1 MRDEGLGI
9 RLVAHFDHLVVGIRS
24 LAEGIGQFKR
34 LIGLEAAAGGT
45 HPGRGTENALVSLG
59 PAEYLEIIA
68 PRAEARLSDA
78 DAKLRELD
86 RLTIVTWAIAVDN
99 ADDAREKLKAA
110 GFATTVPQHG
120 SRVTPSGERLDWEV
134 FKLSDAKIP
143 GAPFFIEW
151 SDSTKHPSV
160 TAPSGC
166 VRERFQIQTPAS
178 ARVSA
183 LLNAVGLKGVTVA
196 NGAQGI
202 EAVITSGPKRA
213 ILTSQ

>member
-1 MRDEGLGI
+1 VFAR
-9 RLVAHFDHLVVGIRS
+9 FDHLVVGIRS
-24 LAEGIGQFKR
+24 LSEGIGQFKR
-34 LIGLEAAAGGT
+34 LVGLEAAAGGT

-59 PAEYLEIIA
+59 SAEYLEIIA

-86 RLTIVTWAIAVDN
+86 RLTIVTWAVAVDN
-99 ADDAREKLKAA
+99 ADDAREMLKGA
-110 GFATTVPQHG
+110 GFATTVPQQG
-120 SRVTPSGERLDWEV
+120 SRLTPSGERLDWEV
-134 FKLSDAKIP
+134 FRLSDAKIV

-151 SDSTKHPSV
+151 GDVASHPSM

-178 ARVSA
+178 GRLSA
-183 LLNAVGLKGVTVA
+183 MLNALGLADVTVA
-196 NGAQGI
+196 NGAQAM
-202 EAVITSGPKRA
+202 EAAITSGSRRA

>member
-1 MRDEGLGI
+1 MSAR
-9 RLVAHFDHLVVGIRS
+9 FDHVVVGIRS
-24 LAEGIGQFKR
+24 LAEGVGQFKR

-59 PAEYLEIIA
+59 AAQYLEIIA

-86 RLTIVTWAIAVDN
+86 RLTIVTWAVAVDN
-99 ADDAREKLKAA
+99 ADDARDMLKAA
-110 GFATTVPQHG
+110 GFATTVPQQG

-134 FKLSDAKIP
+134 FRLSDGTIG

-151 SDSTKHPSV
+151 SSAASHPSA

-166 VRERFQIQTPAS
+166 VRERFHVQTPAS
-178 ARVSA
+178 DRVSA
-183 LLNAVGLKGVTVA
+183 MLNALGLADVTVA
-196 NGAQGI
+196 NGAQAI
-202 EAVITSGPKRA
+202 EVAIAYGSRRA

>member
-1 MRDEGLGI
+1 MFAR
-9 RLVAHFDHLVVGIRS
+9 FDHLVVGIRS
-24 LAEGIGQFKR
+24 LSEGIGQFKR
-34 LIGLEAAAGGT
+34 LVGLEAAAGGT

-59 PAEYLEIIA
+59 SAEYLEIIA

-86 RLTIVTWAIAVDN
+86 RLTIVTWAVAVDN
-99 ADDAREKLKAA
+99 ADDAREMLKGA
-110 GFATTVPQHG
+110 GFATTVPQQG
-120 SRVTPSGERLDWEV
+120 SRLTPSGERLDWEV
-134 FKLSDAKIP
+134 FRLSDAKIV

-151 SDSTKHPSV
+151 GDVASHPSK

-178 ARVSA
+178 GRLSA
-183 LLNAVGLKGVTVA
+183 MLNALGLADVTVA
-196 NGAQGI
+196 NGAQAM
-202 EAVITSGPKRA
+202 EAAITSGSRRA